1 MLRYAAKFL
10 SVIFHP
16 LLMVTYMLILLLL
29 VNPYMFG
36 VNSIGEQWLMIIQI
50 FLSTFFIPM
59 IAVIMMFA
67 LDFIKSIEMHDR
79 MDRIIP
85 YIAISTFYVATY
97 YFHLKMPGTPVAF
110 QMFMLG
116 VVISLFLAFFINN
129 FTKISMHTV
138 GMGGFLGMILL
149 TIFFFQLTEF
159 PLQTSLGTVKVEMTS
174 VLFIVLLLSGL
185 VGSSRL
191 ILNAHHPSDLWGGY
205 VVGLFGQLIAFN
217 LVF

>member
-1 MLRYAAKFL
+1 MLRFAAKVL

-29 VNPYMFG
+29 ANPYMFG
-36 VNSIGEQWLMIIQI
+36 VNSIEEQWLMIVLV

-59 IAVIMMFA
+59 IAVVMMYA
-67 LDFIKSIEMHDR
+67 LEFIKSIEMHDR

-85 YIAISTFYVATY
+85 YIAIGTFYVSTY
-97 YFHLKMPGTPVAF
+97 YFHLKTPGTPVAF

-116 VVISLFLAFFINN
+116 VVISIFVAFFINN

-138 GMGGFLGMILL
+138 GMGGFLGMVLL
-149 TIFFFQLTEF
+149 TIFVFQLTEF
-159 PLQTSLGTVKVEMTS
+159 PLQTSFGMIKVEMNTI
-174 VLFIVLLLSGL
+174 LFIVLVLCGL
-185 VGSSRL
+185 VGTSRL
-191 ILNAHHPSDLWGGY
+191 LLNAHHPSDLWGGY
-205 VVGLFGQLIAFN
+205 IVGLLGQLLAFN

>member
-1 MLRYAAKFL
+1 MLRFAAKVL

-16 LLMVTYMLILLLL
+16 LLMVTYMLVLLLL

-36 VNSIGEQWLMIIQI
+36 VYSIGEQWLMLTQV

-59 IAVIMMFA
+59 IAVVMMYA

-85 YIAISTFYVATY
+85 YIAIGTFYVANY
-97 YFHLKMPGTPVAF
+97 YFHLKVPGTPVAF

-116 VVISLFLAFFINN
+116 VVISLFMAFFINN

-138 GMGGFLGMILL
+138 GMGGFLGMVLL
-149 TIFFFQLTEF
+149 TIFVFQLTEF
-159 PLQTSLGTVKVEMTS
+159 PLQTFMGTFKIEMTF
-174 VLFIVLLLSGL
+174 VLFLVLLFSGL
-185 VGSSRL
+185 VGTSRL
-191 ILNAHHPSDLWGGY
+191 LLNAHTPSDLWGGY
-205 VVGLFGQLIAFN
+205 VVGLLGQLIAFN
-217 LVF
+217 LTF

>member
-1 MLRYAAKFL
+1 MFRFAAKTI
-10 SVIFHP
+10 SVVFHP
-16 LLMVTYMLILLLL
+16 LLIVTYMLVLLLL

-36 VNSIGEQWLMIIQI
+36 VNSIEEQWLMIVQI

-59 IAVIMMFA
+59 VAVVMMYA
-67 LDFIKSIEMHDR
+67 LEFIESIEMHDR

-85 YIAISTFYVATY
+85 YITIGTFYVATY
-97 YFHLKMPGTPVAF
+97 YFYLKIPGTPIAF

-116 VVISLFLAFFINN
+116 VVISIFMAFFINN

-149 TIFFFQLTEF
+149 TIFVFQLTEF
-159 PLQTSLGTVKVEMTS
+159 PLQTIFGMIKVEMNII
-174 VLFIVLLLSGL
+174 LFVVLLLCGL
-185 VGSSRL
+185 VGTSRL
-191 ILNAHHPSDLWGGY
+191 ILNAHQPSDLWGGY